1 MRWLRSAWSS
11 VAAAVVGRSLA
22 GRVVRAVAL
31 GSALPVAA
39 ALAAPTSALP
49 EAVVIAALTGGAPTA
64 LASALLIRRTFA
76 QVQSELA
83 RAQSGELPPSRI
95 PSATVTEVRAVAREI
110 RALNEAYR
118 GSVEQLVHHA
128 LHDPLTGLPNR
139 SSFLS
144 RLRTTLRETGADERV
159 AVLLFDLDRFK
170 HVNDTFGHA
179 AGDRLLVVFSQ
190 RLRRLVAPHRLLARL
205 AGDEFAL
212 LIRGPRAG
220 AEALAC
226 AQSILVACRRPFA
239 VDGRELAATASVGVA
254 IGEASRLTASEL
266 LRRADVALY
275 RAKESGRAR
284 FAVFEPSWEEPRS
297 DRFSLEV
304 ALRHAVQ
311 RGQLRLAYQP
321 EFRLAD
327 GALVGFEAL
336 LRWHHPHRGVLSPR
350 EFIELAEESGE
361 ILTIGRWVLQRA
373 VQYAAVLNESLS
385 AHDEPLV
392 VSVNVSAPELAERA
406 FPTWVR
412 DALRRSKLDPACLRV
427 EITETA
433 LVRDLA
439 QAKCVVDALRN
450 LGVRVAVDD
459 FGTGY
464 SSFTYLN
471 ALPVDALKID
481 RTFVR
486 ALGEHER
493 ARPIVESIVRL
504 GRGLGLP
511 VTAEGIETRGQ
522 YEFLRAIGC
531 DYGQGHYFAPAM
543 EPAELEAYVAAHGR
557 RHAV

>member
-1 MRWLRSAWSS
+1 MWSS

-22 GRVVRAVAL
+22 GRVARAVAI

-39 ALAAPTSALP
+39 ALAAPASAIP
-49 EAVVIAALTGGAPTA
+49 EAVVIAALAGGAPTVFG
-64 LASALLIRRTFA
+64 SILLIRRTFA
-76 QVQSELA
+76 EVQAELS
-83 RAQSGELPPSRI
+83 RAQNGELLAVCSPTS
-95 PSATVTEVRAVAREI
+95 SVAEVRAVARGI
-110 RALNEAYR
+110 RALTEAYR
-118 GSVEQLVHHA
+118 GSVEQLAHHA

-144 RLRTTLRETGADERV
+144 RLRATLRETGADEQV

-212 LIRGPRAG
+212 LIRGPRAR

-239 VDGRELAATASVGVA
+239 VDGHELAATASVGVA

-336 LRWHHPHRGVLSPR
+336 LRWHHPHRGVLPPR

-361 ILTIGRWVLQRA
+361 IVTIGRWVLERA
-373 VQYAAVLNESLS
+373 VQYAAALNESLPS
-385 AHDEPLV
+385 HDEPLV

-406 FPTWVR
+406 FPTLVR

-433 LVRDLA
+433 LVRDLR
-439 QAKCVVDALRN
+439 QAKSVVDALRD
-450 LGVRVAVDD
+450 LGIRVAVDD

-464 SSFTYLN
+464 SSFTYLE
-471 ALPVDALKID
+471 ALTVDALKID
-481 RTFVR
+481 RSFVR

-493 ARPIVESIVRL
+493 ARAIVEAIVRL
-504 GRGLGLP
+504 GRGLGIP

-522 YEFLRAIGC
+522 YELLQAIGC
-531 DYGQGHYFAPAM
+531 DYGQGHYFAPTM
-543 EPAELEAYVAAHGR
+543 EPAEMEAYLAAHR
-557 RHAV
+557 RRRAV